1 MATITI
7 TATTMTTD
15 GIFDS
20 GALYRLMSWLS
31 PSFPV
36 GAFSYSHGIEY
47 AVEAGLVRDEQTLRA
62 WIAASLDHEFGP
74 VNGAMLRTAHEAVAA
89 KDRVALMDALEEAR
103 AFVPTLEF
111 ELEHKA
117 QGQAFVLAFRAA
129 WNDLGWLESALQENW
144 TPYPSAV
151 GIAAALSGVALR
163 PTLIAFF
170 HAMVSN
176 LVSAGIRL
184 IPLGQTAGQR
194 VLAGLQDAVIGAA
207 DGILKRDPRDV
218 GSASPVVE
226 WSSAGHETQYTR
238 LFRS

>member
-1 MATITI
+1 
-7 TATTMTTD
+7 MTTD
-15 GIFDS
+15 GD
-20 GALYRLMSWLS
+20 ALYRLMSWLS

-47 AVEAGLVRDEQTLRA
+47 AVEAGLMRDEQTLRA
-62 WIAASLDHEFGP
+62 WIAAGLDHEFGP
-74 VNGAMLRTAHEAVAA
+74 VSGAMLRAAHEAVAA
-89 KDRVALMDALEEAR
+89 KDRVALIDALEEAR

-129 WNDLGWLESALQENW
+129 WHDPGWLESALQANW

-194 VLAGLQDAVIGAA
+194 VLAGLQHAVIGAA
-207 DGILKRDPRDV
+207 DGVLSRDPRDV

-226 WSSAGHETQYTR
+226 WSSASHETQYTR

>member
-1 MATITI
+1 MS
-7 TATTMTTD
+7 TD
-15 GIFDS
+15 GNLDS

-47 AVEAGLVRDEQTLRA
+47 AVEAGLVRDEQTLHA
-62 WIAASLDHEFGP
+62 WIAAGLDHEFGP
-74 VNGAMLRTAHEAVAA
+74 VNGAMLRAAYEAVAA
-89 KDRVALMDALEEAR
+89 KDRVALLDALEEAR

-117 QGQAFVLAFRAA
+117 QGQAFMLAFRAA
-129 WNDLGWLESALQENW
+129 WNDLGWLESALQANW
-144 TPYPSAV
+144 TPYPSA
-151 GIAAALSGVALR
+151 
-163 PTLIAFF
+163 
-170 HAMVSN
+170 
-176 LVSAGIRL
+176 AGIRL

-207 DGILKRDPRDV
+207 DGVLIRDPRDV

-226 WSSAGHETQYTR
+226 WASIHHETQYTR